1 MAELKQVYQRIE
13 KDLKK
18 VNELIVESFKK
29 SENRSIMK
37 MGGFL
42 TASPGKRIRPALAIL
57 SAKASLTY
65 KPGLQHGLKDRAES
79 LGRGL
84 IKIASAIELIHIASL
99 LHDDVIDHSRVR
111 HNKPTINS
119 KWGKAVAIVLGDYLY
134 SVAFELISESGNP
147 DIIHCVSCAV
157 KEMSE
162 GELIQVCER
171 DNLDLLKKRYIVI
184 VKKKT
189 ASLFAASCQIGAL
202 ASNSPAS
209 LRSAL
214 KEYGVNL
221 GIAFQIVDDYLDLVA
236 EEEKLGK
243 KPGQDI
249 GIGEITLPL
258 LNLLESVPV
267 AKRKALRILLTSK
280 KDKETLRKIKEML
293 FDSGAVLKTK
303 EVVASYINSAIKKLD
318 IFPDSEYKKGL
329 ISLADFIMKRGFNG
343 SVSC

>member
-1 MAELKQVYQRIE
+1 MTELKKVYQGIG

-29 SENRSIMK
+29 SENQSIMK

-42 TASPGKRIRPALAIL
+42 MASPGKRIRPALAIL
-57 SAKASLTY
+57 SARASLTY
-65 KPGLQHGLKDRAES
+65 KPGLTRSLKERTQN
-79 LGRGL
+79 LNRQL
-84 IKIASAIELIHIASL
+84 VRIASAIELIHIASL
-99 LHDDVIDHSRVR
+99 LHDDVIDHSRIR

-119 KWGKAVAIVLGDYLY
+119 KWGKDVAIVLGDYMY

-171 DNLDLLKKRYIVI
+171 DNLDLLKKRYIII

-202 ASNSPAS
+202 ASNSPDF

-214 KEYGVNL
+214 KEYGINL
-221 GIAFQIVDDYLDLVA
+221 GIAFQIVDDYLDLVG
-236 EEEKLGK
+236 EEENLGK

-249 GIGEITLPL
+249 NIGEMTLPL

-267 AKRKALRILLTSK
+267 TKRKALRILLTSK

-303 EVVASYINSAIKKLD
+303 EVVTSYVNSATKKLD

-329 ISLADFIMKRGFNG
+329 ISMAGFIMKRGFND
-343 SVSC
+343 SVSR